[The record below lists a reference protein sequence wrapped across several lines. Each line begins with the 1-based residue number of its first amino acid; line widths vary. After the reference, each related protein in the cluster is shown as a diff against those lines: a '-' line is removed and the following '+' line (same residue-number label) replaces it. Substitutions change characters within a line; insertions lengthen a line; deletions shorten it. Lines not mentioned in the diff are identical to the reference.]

1 MIGFI
6 VAGII
11 IGFIARA
18 LLPGR
23 QKLGLG
29 MTLLL
34 GLLGSIVGGTL
45 ANVIGAGSIFE
56 LNVTGFIAAVAVSV
70 GLLAVAERIGPGDRG
85 RLGPG
90 PRR

>member
-11 IGFIARA
+11 IGFLARA

-34 GLLGSIVGGTL
+34 GVVGSVIGGSIANLIGT
-45 ANVIGAGSIFE
+45 GSIFE
-56 LNVTGFIAAVAVSV
+56 LNIIGFTAAIVVSVAV
-70 GLLAVAERIGPGDRG
+70 LAVAERRGLRGAGDRD
-85 RLGPG
+85 RLNP
-90 PRR
+90 

>member
-6 VAGII
+6 IAGVI

-23 QKLGLG
+23 QRLGLA

-34 GLLGSIVGGTL
+34 GVVGSVVGGTI
-45 ANVIGAGSIFE
+45 ANVLGTGSIFE
-56 LNVTGFIAAVAVSV
+56 LNVLGFVAAVIVSV
-70 GLLAVAERIGPGDRG
+70 ALLAVGEQSG
-85 RLGPG
+85 LGGSRDSDQLNP
-90 PRR
+90 

>member
-11 IGFIARA
+11 IGFLARA
-18 LLPGR
+18 ILPGR

-34 GLLGSIVGGTL
+34 GVVGSVIGGTV
-45 ANVIGAGSIFE
+45 ANLIGTGSIFE
-56 LNVTGFIAAVAVSV
+56 LNVIGFIAAVVVSV
-70 GLLAVAERIGPGDRG
+70 AVLAVAERRGIGGAGERDR
-85 RLGPG
+85 LKP
-90 PRR
+90 